1 MTFNLVAFTLQ
12 CFRFYP
18 QIVSS
23 CMFTRQA
30 RKALLVIPFAG
41 TAVGLLIALIAIIAA
56 DAMLAVG
63 AWFIVGYI
71 IRN

>member
-1 MTFNLVAFTLQ
+1 
-12 CFRFYP
+12 
-18 QIVSS
+18 
-23 CMFTRQA
+23 MFTRQA
-30 RKALLVIPFAG
+30 RKALLVIPSAG

-71 IRN
+71 VRN